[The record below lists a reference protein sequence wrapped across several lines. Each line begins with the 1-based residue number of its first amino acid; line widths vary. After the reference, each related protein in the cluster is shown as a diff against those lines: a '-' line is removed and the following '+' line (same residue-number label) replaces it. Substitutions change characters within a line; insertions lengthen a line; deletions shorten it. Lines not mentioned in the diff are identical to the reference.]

1 MATFIVR
8 RLTYAIIVVV
18 LVSLLTFLAMH
29 YLPGDPILIFITQN
43 QFTNYSQEQ
52 VDSLRHQLGL
62 DKSLPEQYIHWVN
75 NMFHGNLGK
84 SLAYNDKVSTLIS
97 ESLPITLYYG
107 FIAFVISSLTG
118 IFLGTIAAIRQGKW
132 PDALLT
138 SLANL
143 GITAPVF
150 WFGILMIWVF
160 GLKLHWLPIQGYVS
174 PFEDFGSSIRHL
186 IMPVICLSVL
196 TIASG
201 ARQTRSCM
209 LEVIRQD
216 YIRTAWSKGL
226 TEKNIILKHS
236 LKNGLV
242 PVITLLG
249 ISVANIFGGSVLVE
263 TVFNIPGMGRL
274 LVNAVFGQDFPVV
287 QSVVLIIAMV
297 VVLVNLLVDISY
309 GWLDPRIRF
318 T

>member
-1 MATFIVR
+1 LTTFIIR
-8 RLTYAIIVVV
+8 RLLHAIIVVIII
-18 LVSLLTFLAMH
+18 SLLTFSAMH
-29 YLPGDPILIFITQN
+29 YLPGDPILIFISQN
-43 QFTNYSQEQ
+43 EFTTFTKEQ
-52 VDSLRHQLGL
+52 LDILRHEIGL
-62 DKSLPEQYIHWVN
+62 DKSLPSQYINWVSN
-75 NMFHGNLGK
+75 LFHGDFGK
-84 SLAYNDKVSTLIS
+84 SIIYNDKVSTLIA
-97 ESLPITLYYG
+97 ERLPVTLYFG
-107 FIAFVISSLTG
+107 LVAFVFSSLTG
-118 IFLGTIAAIRQGKW
+118 ILLGTIAAIRQGKW
-132 PDALLT
+132 ADALVT
-138 SLANL
+138 ALANL

-150 WFGILMIWVF
+150 WFGILMIWLF
-160 GLKLHWLPIQGYVS
+160 GLQFHWLPIQGYTS
-174 PFEDFGSSIRHL
+174 PLKDFGLSIRHL

-196 TIASG
+196 TVASG

-226 TEKNIILKHS
+226 TEKNVILKHA

-274 LVNAVFGQDFPVV
+274 LVNAVFAQDYPVV
-287 QSVVLIIAMV
+287 QGVILITSMV
-297 VVLVNLLVDISY
+297 VVLTNLLVDISY

-318 T
+318 A